1 MKRVQVETSHFQHY
15 IERVMRLSVHYA
27 TYTVPVKSLKSGLQ
41 LMQGYKLT
49 VRKRIKWMMN
59 MRIMIAVLMM
69 KTVCLMAGSMMII
82 SLELAAEVKSITQ
95 IQKHLMKIICR
106 ENHNNKCV

>member
-1 MKRVQVETSHFQHY
+1 MDDEDEDK
-15 IERVMRLSVHYA
+15 M
-27 TYTVPVKSLKSGLQ
+27 
-41 LMQGYKLT
+41 
-49 VRKRIKWMMN
+49 
-59 MRIMIAVLMM
+59 AVLMM
-69 KTVCLMAGSMMII
+69 KTVCLMAGSMTLLMQMLMRAMII